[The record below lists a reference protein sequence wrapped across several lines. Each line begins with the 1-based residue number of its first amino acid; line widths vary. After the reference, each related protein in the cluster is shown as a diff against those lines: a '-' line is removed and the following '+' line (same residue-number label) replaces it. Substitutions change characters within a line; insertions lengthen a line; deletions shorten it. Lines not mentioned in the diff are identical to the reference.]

1 MYFAE
6 NVLGRLFHSYVE
18 EKHFSLVSEPRKRSR
33 QQHLAY
39 VKWLLNGR
47 HKEISRAISVAY
59 RTGET
64 QGRYFSQLRFNAT
77 KLACGVT
84 LVFNEQIGKE
94 EIQYYFDYLRSRFTD
109 LGYQLEHSYREMSDQ
124 SLYVE
129 TTDKYFLRGTT
140 EVGRRKRSEVSQR
153 NVTFEYICI
162 DNKPSHCKVVLMTNG
177 DKKYNPNREFKCL
190 MGNLF
195 EF

>member
-6 NVLGRLFHSYVE
+6 NVLGRLFHSYAE
-18 EKHFSLVSEPRKRSR
+18 EKQFSLVSEPRKRSR
-33 QQHLAY
+33 HQHLAY
-39 VKWLLNGR
+39 VKWMLGGT
-47 HKEISRAISVAY
+47 HKEISRAISTAY
-59 RTGET
+59 RAGES
-64 QGRYFSQLRFNAT
+64 QSNFFSKLRFNKTAS
-77 KLACGVT
+77 ACGVT
-84 LVFNEQIGKE
+84 LVFSEQIGKE

-109 LGYQLEHSYREMSDQ
+109 LGYKLEHSYRELSDQ
-124 SLYVE
+124 TLYVE
-129 TTDKYFLRGTT
+129 TTDKYFLKGTT
-140 EVGRRKRSEVSQR
+140 EVGRRKRSEGSHS

-177 DKKYNPNREFKCL
+177 DKKYNPNKEFNCL